1 MADRLSKEELENDAL
16 VTSYAYT
23 LNWYRENKSLLF
35 AGIAVLIVAIGGS
48 FWYVNYTTQ
57 QQEEAREAISFAEQ
71 QFMTGNYETA
81 LFGDV
86 EQGEPGL
93 TEIISDYPNT
103 TAGNL
108 ARYYAA
114 VSHAELDDYASAL
127 EMIQEYEVPEG
138 VLGVAPVSLHGMIL
152 MQLERYADAVTV
164 FERAAAWDENDST
177 TPFNLLN
184 AGEAAYAAGNYTKAS
199 EMAKRIQEEYPNSSQ
214 APRAMRLEG
223 MILAAE

>member
-16 VTSYAYT
+16 VTSYAYA

-114 VSHAELDDYASAL
+114 VSYAETDDYTSAL

-152 MQLERYADAVTV
+152 MQLEQYADAIEV
-164 FERAAAWDENDST
+164 FERAAAWDENEST

-184 AGEAAYAAGNYTKAS
+184 AGEAAYAAGNYSKAS